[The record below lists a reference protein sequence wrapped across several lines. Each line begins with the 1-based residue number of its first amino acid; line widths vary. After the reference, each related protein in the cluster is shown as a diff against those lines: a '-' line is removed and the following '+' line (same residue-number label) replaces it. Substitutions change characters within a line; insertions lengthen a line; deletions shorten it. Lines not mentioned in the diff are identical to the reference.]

1 MKTKALVIGFI
12 ALAVAAGLLY
22 KQEKGMEAARRQE
35 QVASSAPVAQ
45 VQPTPRVPA
54 YSSVAPTKASLQ
66 KTLPPEQFFG
76 QAREGYQ
83 KVREIP
89 ETIAQLPCYCH
100 CDMHLGHKSLHT
112 CFETDHA
119 ANCSICLTEALVAY
133 DLQKQGKTPEQIR
146 ETIIAKYGGAH

>member
-1 MKTKALVIGFI
+1 MKTKVLVIGFVVLVI
-12 ALAVAAGLLY
+12 AAGLLY
-22 KQEKGMEAARRQE
+22 KQEKGMEAAKRNE
-35 QVASSAPVAQ
+35 HVASSAPMPQ
-45 VQPTPRVPA
+45 MQPTPRVPA
-54 YSSVAPTKASLQ
+54 YSPVAPAKDSLQ

-112 CFETDHA
+112 CFETEHA
-119 ANCSICLTEALVAY
+119 ANCSICLNEALVAY
-133 DLQKQGKTPEQIR
+133 DLKKQGKTPEQIR
-146 ETIIAKYGGAH
+146 EAIIARYGGAH